1 MGFADRLKQRA
12 MGLGQKAME
21 RLFADE
27 TRAQRVVQAIGK
39 AQQARKRIDSTQRAV
54 MHQLNFATRQ
64 DFKDLGRQLSS
75 VKKRLRS
82 IDDKLAASS
91 QR

>member
-27 TRAQRVVQAIGK
+27 KRAQRVVEVMGK
-39 AQQARKRIDSTQRAV
+39 AQQAKKSLDSTQRVV

-64 DFKDLGRQLSS
+64 DFKDLGKQLSGL
-75 VKKRLRS
+75 KKRLRS
-82 IDDKLAASS
+82 LDEKLTAL
-91 QR
+91 

>member
-1 MGFADRLKQRA
+1 MGITGKLKQQA
-12 MGLGQKAME
+12 MGLSQKAME

-27 TRAQRVVQAIGK
+27 QRAQKVVEVLGK
-39 AQQARKRIDSTQRAV
+39 AQQAKKSIDSTQRVV

-75 VKKRLRS
+75 LKKRLKS
-82 IDDKLAASS
+82 LDEKLTGL
-91 QR
+91 

>member
-1 MGFADRLKQRA
+1 MTMGFADRLKQRA

-27 TRAQRVVQAIGK
+27 KRAQRVVEVMGK
-39 AQQARKRIDSTQRAV
+39 AQQAKKSLDSTQRVV

-64 DFKDLGRQLSS
+64 DFKDLGKQLSGL
-75 VKKRLRS
+75 KKRLRS
-82 IDDKLAASS
+82 LDEKLTAL
-91 QR
+91 